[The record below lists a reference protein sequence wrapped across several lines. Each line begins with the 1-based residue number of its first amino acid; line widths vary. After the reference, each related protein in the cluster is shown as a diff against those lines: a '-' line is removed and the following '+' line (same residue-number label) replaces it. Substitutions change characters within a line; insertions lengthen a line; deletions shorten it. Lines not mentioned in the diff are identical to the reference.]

1 MENINGVFR
10 VVLLLIITL
19 ESFTLKMDSAELV
32 YATVEEIIG
41 KTGKTPPQPSTRSF
55 RLQRRYYTS

>member
-1 MENINGVFR
+1 
-10 VVLLLIITL
+10 
-19 ESFTLKMDSAELV
+19 MDSNEII

-41 KTGKTPPQPSTRSF
+41 KTGKFLVLISW